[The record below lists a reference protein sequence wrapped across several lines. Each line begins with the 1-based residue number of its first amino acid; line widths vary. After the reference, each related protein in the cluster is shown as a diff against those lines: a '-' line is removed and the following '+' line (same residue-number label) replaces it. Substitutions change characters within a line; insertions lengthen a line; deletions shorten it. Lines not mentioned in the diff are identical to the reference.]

1 MEEEITLKPFRRVLS
16 GYEVLSKTALTI
28 QDCSE
33 LADKYKQFG
42 VDGYRIGD
50 YSGPSYLNR
59 YLECS
64 IKSAPMLV
72 YKRNIFIPMVFR
84 GAKES
89 QQLFREPS
97 RMPGFFVLLDWLI
110 ENRPEKAIINYRAP
124 DEFHSEKMYVDS
136 AYVAFRL
143 SEILDVGG
151 FPISRFENLE
161 EFIVWNRIYH
171 LIENGQIGRHSRIF
185 DEDNPINVS
194 ELKMILQVVQLKY
207 PETTFF
213 I

>member
-1 MEEEITLKPFRRVLS
+1 MEKKITLKPFQRVLS
-16 GYEVLSKTALTI
+16 GYETLSKTALSI
-28 QDCSE
+28 SDCSE
-33 LADKYKQFG
+33 LAEKYKQFG

-59 YLECS
+59 YLDCS

-72 YKRNIFIPMVFR
+72 YKRDVFIPMVFR
-84 GAKES
+84 SANES
-89 QQLFREPS
+89 QKLFSEPS

-110 ENRPEKAIINYRAP
+110 ENRPEKAIISYRAP
-124 DEFHSEKMYVDS
+124 TEFSSGKMYVDS

-143 SEILDVGG
+143 SEILDGGG
-151 FPISRFENLE
+151 FPISRFKNLE
-161 EFIVWNRIYH
+161 EFVVWNRIYR
-171 LIENGQIGRHSRIF
+171 LIESGQIGRHSRIF
-185 DEDNPINVS
+185 DVDNPTNVS
-194 ELKMILQVVQLKY
+194 ELRMILQVVQLKY

>member
-1 MEEEITLKPFRRVLS
+1 MVEEEITLKPFRRVLS

-50 YSGPSYLNR
+50 YSGLSYLNR

-89 QQLFREPS
+89 QRLFSKPS
-97 RMPGFFVLLDWLI
+97 GMPGFYRLLD
-110 ENRPEKAIINYRAP
+110 
-124 DEFHSEKMYVDS
+124 
-136 AYVAFRL
+136 
-143 SEILDVGG
+143 
-151 FPISRFENLE
+151 
-161 EFIVWNRIYH
+161 
-171 LIENGQIGRHSRIF
+171 
-185 DEDNPINVS
+185 
-194 ELKMILQVVQLKY
+194 
-207 PETTFF
+207 
-213 I
+213 

>member
-1 MEEEITLKPFRRVLS
+1 MVR
-16 GYEVLSKTALTI
+16 
-28 QDCSE
+28 
-33 LADKYKQFG
+33 
-42 VDGYRIGD
+42 
-50 YSGPSYLNR
+50 
-59 YLECS
+59 
-64 IKSAPMLV
+64 KSQ
-72 YKRNIFIPMVFR
+72 R
-84 GAKES
+84 
-89 QQLFREPS
+89 LFTEPS

-207 PETTFF
+207 PETTFLFERLKSSNQAVSSVLLTGGVAAFLVF
-213 I
+213 ILLEVSLFVGNYLL